1 MRKTLADLAATLGCP
16 SEPAW
21 ETLTVSGICDDSRRI
36 RSGDL
41 FFALPGSTHNGVNY
55 IEEAVSKGACAVV
68 TEAASAVSA
77 PVPTLWVREGRSAL
91 ARAACAYY
99 DHPTRDLF
107 TVGVTGTNGKTTVC
121 HLTAHLLDPERTVV
135 IGTVANEARGLR
147 AVTTPS
153 PPLVQRIARQ
163 AAEDGRENLV
173 IEASSI
179 GLAQHRLDAVNFDVA
194 VFTNL
199 THDHL
204 DLHGSMDAYLDA
216 KARLFRMLA
225 PDARAV
231 VRGGDRW
238 GDRILATTRARAT
251 TYAVGAAGDL
261 VATELEP
268 GAERTRFRMHFT
280 GEDVAV
286 DLPLPGVHNVENA
299 LAAAAVALSA
309 GHRLDEIAARLHRVP
324 RIPGRHEIY
333 RRDDGAIAVVDF
345 AHSPDALDRSMQTTR
360 IGRRHLIVVFGCPGD
375 ADRVKRTLMGEISG
389 RSADLTI
396 LTMDNP
402 KHEAPETII
411 DEIALGLRPTGG
423 AMETIVDRARA
434 IEHAVERV
442 GPTDA
447 ILVAGKGH
455 ETYQIIGDQFVP
467 HSDAAILEALG
478 FAPAVG

>member
-1 MRKTLADLAATLGCP
+1 VRKTLADLASTLGYT

-21 ETLTVSGICDDSRRI
+21 ETITVSGICDDSRRI
-36 RSGDL
+36 RPGDL
-41 FFALPGSTHNGVNY
+41 FFALPGSTHNGVDY
-55 IEEAVSKGACAVV
+55 IEEAVSRGACAVV
-68 TEAASAVSA
+68 TEAASDANVRA
-77 PVPTLWVREGRSAL
+77 PTLWVREGRSAL
-91 ARAACAYY
+91 ARAASAYY

-121 HLTAHLLDPERTVV
+121 HLAAHLLNPERTVV
-135 IGTVANEARGLR
+135 IGTVANEARRLR

-153 PPLVQRIARQ
+153 PLLVQRIARQ
-163 AAEDGRENLV
+163 AAGEGRDNLV

-179 GLAQHRLDAVNFDVA
+179 GLAQHRLDALDFDVA

-225 PDARAV
+225 PDAHAV
-231 VRGGDRW
+231 VHGGDPW
-238 GDRILATTRARAT
+238 ADRILAMTQAHTM
-251 TYAVGAAGDL
+251 TYSVRAAGDL

-280 GEDVAV
+280 GESVAV
-286 DLPLPGVHNVENA
+286 DLPLPGIHNVENA
-299 LAAAAVALSA
+299 LAAAAVALAA
-309 GHRLDEIAARLHRVP
+309 GHRLDEIANRLRRTP
-324 RIPGRHEIY
+324 QIPGRHETY
-333 RRDDGAIAVVDF
+333 HRDDGAVAVVDF
-345 AHSPDALDRSMQTTR
+345 AHSPDALDRSMQTVR
-360 IGRRHLIVVFGCPGD
+360 IGRRRLIVVFGCPGD
-375 ADRVKRTLMGEISG
+375 ADRAKRPLMGEISG

-396 LTMDNP
+396 LTTDNP
-402 KHEAPETII
+402 KHEAPEAII

-423 AMETIVDRARA
+423 TMETFVNRARA

-442 GPTDA
+442 GPADA

-455 ETYQIIGDQFVP
+455 ETYQIIEDKFVP
-467 HSDAAILEALG
+467 HSDAAVLEALG
-478 FAPAVG
+478 FARAVE